1 MRFQRP
7 ATCIIMSSQTLPNR
21 LLASATAAVL
31 AALALSGCGAEVA
44 GAAATVGAM
53 QADQAR
59 QAQAQ
64 RTQVVDGF
72 RSAQDAGVARAAS
85 AAD

>member
-7 ATCIIMSSQTLPNR
+7 ATCIIMSSQTLPKG

-31 AALALSGCGAEVA
+31 AALALAGCGAEVA

>member
-1 MRFQRP
+1 M
-7 ATCIIMSSQTLPNR
+7 
-21 LLASATAAVL
+21 
-31 AALALSGCGAEVA
+31 AALALTGCGAEVA

-53 QADQAR
+53 QAEQAR

-64 RTQVVDGF
+64 KTKVVDGF
-72 RSAQDAGVARAAS
+72 KSAQDAGVARAAS

>member
-1 MRFQRP
+1 MN
-7 ATCIIMSSQTLPNR
+7 MSSRAVPVRHLAR
-21 LLASATAAVL
+21 KMVVLSVALLGVLVL
-31 AALALSGCGAEVA
+31 AGCGAEVA

-59 QAQAQ
+59 QAELQ
-64 RTQVVDGF
+64 RKKVVDGF
-72 RSAQDAGVARAAS
+72 STAQQAGVARAAS